1 MDVKAIYIYRSIYL
15 IDIGLTFI
23 TGFATVTVVDEDNGR
38 PEKA

>member
-1 MDVKAIYIYRSIYL
+1 MDVKAIYRSIYL